1 MDMKENEIA
10 KIIDLCISEIS
21 AGSATENDCF
31 LRYPEIENELR
42 TAFSVNQQFQSAES
56 IALNAKSRAA
66 LKKTILFNLPDR
78 ENLVTKQNGLRYRW
92 QNTKRRFAMT
102 WLIIVTTVLSLLS
115 GAGAVYASNDALPGE
130 FLYPLKTW
138 TEDVQLLLA
147 PDNVDVELAGIFTS
161 RRMDELLELL
171 QSGEEIDLDDLLGG
185 YRNRTEMMAR
195 AFEKVRTQNPEEAIN
210 LRIELETR
218 LHEQARIM
226 EILLAENES
235 SLERP
240 LQMQIRTMLQSNLQ
254 TRLRISQDVP
264 VEDPVEDPSEEQ
276 TEEAEDENKD
286 QNQFENQNRNRVE
299 NVSDEILENNSLV
312 FRFRF
317 SNSLVNGVY
326 AEVGGKVY
334 ACSAQGNLV
343 TCDLTGTAG
352 KGTVRLYDLKTKQL
366 LYSYTYEHN
375 YEYLWSGTKEGGS
388 GNQQQGN
395 PDSGG
400 GSGDNGKSGGTK

>member
-1 MDMKENEIA
+1 MKENEIA

-31 LRYPEIENELR
+31 LRYPEIEKELR
-42 TAFSVNQQFQSAES
+42 TAFSVNQQFRSAES
-56 IALNAKSRAA
+56 ITLNAKSRAA

-78 ENLVTKQNGLRYRW
+78 ENLVTKQSGLRYRW

-147 PDNVDVELAGIFTS
+147 PDNVDVELAGIFAS

-171 QSGEEIDLDDLLGG
+171 LSGEEIDLDDLLGG
-185 YRNRTEMMAR
+185 YRNRTELMAR
-195 AFEKVRTQNPEEAIN
+195 AFEKVRTQNPEEAIR
-210 LRIELETR
+210 LRSELETR
-218 LHEQARIM
+218 LREQARIM
-226 EILLAENES
+226 EILLAENEG
-235 SLERP
+235 SLEIP
-240 LQMQIRTMLQSNLQ
+240 LQTQIRTMLQSNLQ

-264 VEDPVEDPSEEQ
+264 VEDPSEEQ
-276 TEEAEDENKD
+276 TEEREDENKD

-317 SNSLVNGVY
+317 SDSLVNGVY

-343 TCDLTGTAG
+343 ACDLTGTEG
-352 KGTVRLYDLKTKQL
+352 KGTIRLYDLKTKQL

-375 YEYLWSGTKEGGS
+375 YEYLWSGTKEGGN

-400 GSGDNGKSGGTK
+400 GNDDNGKSGGTK